1 MSKFFDDMKIGKLRY
16 TTNLQLLDY
25 LHKGNKICTYDCR
38 WYEGQ
43 AKKEKKK
50 QAKGRSIGT
59 LFHFSDD

>member
-25 LHKGNKICTYDCR
+25 LHKGNKICTYECR

-43 AKKEKKK
+43 AKKGGKNR
-50 QAKGRSIGT
+50 QRVGA
-59 LFHFSDD
+59 